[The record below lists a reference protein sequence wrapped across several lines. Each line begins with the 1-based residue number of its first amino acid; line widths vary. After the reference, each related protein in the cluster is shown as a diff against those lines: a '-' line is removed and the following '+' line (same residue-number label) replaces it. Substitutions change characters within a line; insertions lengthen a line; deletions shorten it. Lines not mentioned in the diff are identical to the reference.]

1 MDIWTSSTDDGIAV
15 VTLNRPA
22 ARNALSQEL
31 RQSLRDTVAELD
43 SDTNVRVIVLTGAD
57 PVFCAG
63 VDLKELAADQP
74 PTGIGPFTA
83 PFLTSR
89 TPLIGAINGA
99 AVTGGFELALACHLL
114 IASERATFT
123 DTHSALGLTPGWGLT
138 VLLSEAI
145 GSRRARELS
154 ISSRTIDAQTALEW
168 GLVNRVVPHDRLLEE
183 AHGLAR
189 LIAANDY
196 VAVQRICGVYND
208 QAAVRDEAAW
218 RLESQAW
225 LGTQRK

>member
-1 MDIWTSSTDDGIAV
+1 MDILTSTIDDGIAV

-43 SDTNVRVIVLTGAD
+43 SDANVRVIVLTGAD

-123 DTHSALGLTPGWGLT
+123 DTHSALGLAPGWGLT

-183 AHGLAR
+183 VHGLAR

-196 VAVQRICGVYND
+196 VAVQSICGVYND

-218 RLESQAW
+218 RLEGQAW
-225 LGTQRK
+225 LGAKLK